1 MRKVFIV
8 LLSMVF
14 VSPLLSQHLIGLN
27 REEVIKEVKTNN
39 RNFIIDNSS
48 VNHTYKYLKYIDKNS
63 EQTFL
68 VFLSKND
75 ICTSTKLMSDYSNL
89 DILNKDL
96 NRKYKKDGQDKWT
109 YNLRGTAYV
118 VKLKREEWF
127 FTIFTSK
134 KE

>member
-14 VSPLLSQHLIGLN
+14 VSPLVSQHLIGLHK
-27 REEVIKEVKTNN
+27 EEVIKEIKTNN
-39 RNFIIDNSS
+39 RNFIIDKSS
-48 VNHTYKYLKYIDKNS
+48 VNYIYKYLKYIDKNG

-68 VFLSKND
+68 VFLSEND

-89 DILNKDL
+89 VILNKDL
-96 NRKYKKDGQDKWT
+96 NKKYKKVGQNKWT
-109 YNLRGTAYV
+109 YNLGGIVYM